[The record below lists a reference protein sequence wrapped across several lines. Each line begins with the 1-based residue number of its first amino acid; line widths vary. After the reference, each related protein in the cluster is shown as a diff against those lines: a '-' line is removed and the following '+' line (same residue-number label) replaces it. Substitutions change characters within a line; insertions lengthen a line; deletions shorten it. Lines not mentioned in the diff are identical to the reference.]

1 MGASVSGT
9 AVESL
14 GFAGQRPLPIGCAIG
29 YEIHEFLA
37 WEAFLLDHGRY
48 RDWTG
53 LLAKTILYRCPNQL
67 LADFSQSPL
76 TSALSDYR
84 EWGYEFLVAHACGTD
99 PVADSNAE
107 CILTRRLVTNVI
119 ITPAH
124 CSHEFSVISYV
135 LVTGIQADG
144 PESRM
149 LTAERR
155 DCLRRTSNSFQ
166 ISRRQVRIHQMAA
179 PMAHFARIL

>member
-1 MGASVSGT
+1 MDASVSGT
-9 AVESL
+9 AVESS
-14 GFAGQRPLPIGCAIG
+14 GFARQRPLPIGSAVG

-48 RDWTG
+48 RDWTS
-53 LLAKTILYRCPNQL
+53 LLAKTILYRCPNHL
-67 LADFSQSPL
+67 LADFSRSPL
-76 TSALSDYR
+76 RSAPSDYR
-84 EWGYEFLVAHACGTD
+84 EWGYEFLVAHACSSYPD
-99 PVADSNAE
+99 ADSSAD
-107 CILTRRLVTNVI
+107 CFLTRRLVTNVI

-124 CSHEFSVISYV
+124 CAHEFSVISYV

-144 PESRM
+144 TESGM

-155 DCLRRTSNSFQ
+155 DCLRRTPNSFQ

-179 PMAHFARIL
+179 PMAHLARIL